1 MQLVLMVV
9 LLIVLALAS
18 TWFGIDSR
26 DTADRRNPGSG
37 VRLR

>member
-18 TWFGIDSR
+18 TWFGVDSR
-26 DTADRRNPGSG
+26 DTADRRNPGSWL
-37 VRLR
+37 RLR